1 MIELLEKNRGFI
13 QTLNHISSKILRMFF
28 TKDDL
33 KLAYGVDLDIAEAYV
48 NRPVPAENLYWKNRS
63 IYIPPAPG
71 YFFMPIYSDIL
82 LRCGAEKEFILSD
95 VFFNLNE
102 SILHSAALLEHNE
115 IDWSTHIS
123 QSIHHANPWVTRPIL
138 FSEINEYLSQPI
150 LRKQGNSLLG
160 TRFPSLNRADS
171 YLLSIASIPSE
182 YFDEAKAI
190 QAWYALMTYFLI
202 QDDLA
207 DIKDDLREN
216 EENVLIDAGMDD
228 AGFQLITEMID
239 QSHDALLSINPILS
253 NRIDYKRKMMDLKEI
268 LRSIIS

>member
-1 MIELLEKNRGFI
+1 MIELLEKKRGFI
-13 QTLNHISSKILRMFF
+13 QTLNRISSKILPMFF

-48 NRPVPAENLYWKNRS
+48 NRPVPTENLYWKNRS

-82 LRCGAEKEFILSD
+82 LRCGAEKEFILSEG
-95 VFFNLNE
+95 FFKLNE
-102 SILHSAALLEHNE
+102 SILHSAALLEHNQ
-115 IDWSTHIS
+115 IDWYNHVS
-123 QSIHHANPWVTRPIL
+123 QSIEYARPSVTRPIL
-138 FSEINEYLSQPI
+138 FSEISEYLSQPV

-182 YFDEAKAI
+182 HFDEAKAI

-207 DIKDDLREN
+207 DIKDDLRKK
-216 EENVLIDAGMDD
+216 EENVLIDAGLDD
-228 AGFQLITEMID
+228 AGLLLITEMID

-268 LRSIIS
+268 IRSIIS

>member
-1 MIELLEKNRGFI
+1 MIDRLEKKRGFI
-13 QTLNHISSKILRMFF
+13 QIPNRISSKIECMFF

-48 NRPVPAENLYWKNRS
+48 NRAIPKENLYWKNRS

-82 LRCGAEKEFILSD
+82 LRCGAEKEFILSE
-95 VFFNLNE
+95 VFLALNE

-115 IDWSTHIS
+115 IDWATHVS
-123 QSIHHANPWVTRPIL
+123 QSIHCASSMVTRPIL
-138 FSEINEYLSQPI
+138 FSEITQYLSQPV

-171 YLLSIASIPSE
+171 YLLSITSIPSDN
-182 YFDEAKAI
+182 FDEAKAI
-190 QAWYALMTYFLI
+190 RAWYALMTYFLI

-207 DIKDDLREN
+207 DIKDDLKKN
-216 EENVLIDAGMDD
+216 EENVLIDAGLND
-228 AGFQLITEMID
+228 AGLQVVTEMIN

-268 LRSIIS
+268 IRSIIS